1 MSSPTHYEVLGV
13 APDAGAA
20 EVRRAYL
27 AMARRHHP
35 DRDGGDAARMRRVNE
50 AWATLGDPARRRE
63 YDLVLRR
70 PTAPRPS
77 SWAAGAD
84 GAPSARREP
93 AEDVDGP
100 ADLDDDRPVRITI
113 QLPTWLSMLP
123 PGLFV
128 AALVLFAGGA
138 LFGTAL
144 IALGILA
151 LVASLL
157 LFVASPFVA
166 LYASRRGNR

>member
-1 MSSPTHYEVLGV
+1 VTPPANHYEVLGV

-20 EVRRAYL
+20 EVHRAYL

-35 DRDGGDAARMRRVNE
+35 DRDGGDAARMRKVNE
-50 AWATLGDPARRRE
+50 AWATLGDPARRHQ

-70 PTAPRPS
+70 PAARPGPGWVAGTDGMPPRPS
-77 SWAAGAD
+77 
-84 GAPSARREP
+84 P
-93 AEDVDGP
+93 VDDP
-100 ADLDDDRPVRITI
+100 TDLYDDQPVRITI
-113 QLPTWLSMLP
+113 QLPKWLSMLP

-138 LFGTAL
+138 LFGPAFL
-144 IALGILA
+144 ALGILA
-151 LVASLL
+151 LVSSLL

-166 LYASRRGNR
+166 LYASRRVNR

>member
-1 MSSPTHYEVLGV
+1 
-13 APDAGAA
+13 
-20 EVRRAYL
+20 
-27 AMARRHHP
+27 
-35 DRDGGDAARMRRVNE
+35 
-50 AWATLGDPARRRE
+50 
-63 YDLVLRR
+63 
-70 PTAPRPS
+70 
-77 SWAAGAD
+77 
-84 GAPSARREP
+84 
-93 AEDVDGP
+93 
-100 ADLDDDRPVRITI
+100 
-113 QLPTWLSMLP
+113 MLP